1 MVTHVQGSVV
11 LLSIMILAKVAVM
24 TSVGELKT
32 FTSIKEIVYE

>member
-1 MVTHVQGSVV
+1 MQGSVV

-32 FTSIKEIVYE
+32 FTSIKKNSL